1 MWHTNQQSNS
11 ECQHRHACKQVG
23 GLWVVGAST
32 GIDDGVGVNV
42 VGERRV
48 RVCPDVIF
56 LLEYSKIKL

>member
-1 MWHTNQQSNS
+1 MQT
-11 ECQHRHACKQVG
+11 G
-23 GLWVVGAST
+23 GWAWVVGASM

-56 LLEYSKIKL
+56 LL

>member
-1 MWHTNQQSNS
+1 M
-11 ECQHRHACKQVG
+11 G

-42 VGERRV
+42 VGERQV